1 MSRISKDE
9 HFSDDLQ
16 EVADVLHDQRPT
28 LDPLVLDR
36 VKLRAMSGARRSSH
50 SRHKGFFMRSRLT
63 TVLATA
69 FLALGTGGAVAL
81 ACGGFSSGFGGGSAG
96 WSQYKECDH
105 GKDCHGK
112 GGDKG
117 GDKGKGGQGG
127 GDKGGDKGK
136 GGQGGGDKG
145 GGQGGGDKGG
155 QGGGDKGPQG
165 GKGDKGGGDKGSKGG
180 DKGSQ
185 GDKGRH

>member
-9 HFSDDLQ
+9 HFSEDLQ

-28 LDPLVLDR
+28 LDPLALDR

-127 GDKGGDKGK
+127 GDKGG
-136 GGQGGGDKG
+136 
-145 GGQGGGDKGG
+145 GQGGGDKGG
-155 QGGGDKGPQG
+155 QGGGGDKGPQG
-165 GKGDKGGGDKGSKGG
+165 GKGGDKGGGDKGSKGG

-185 GDKGRH
+185 GSKGHH